1 MTLIT
6 ITPLDR
12 LLSFARLHLLIFSP
26 QWKLINTY
34 PSLKNFLGWD
44 ESEIGNYDFERDFLK
59 PNFINLQSFI
69 MEFQNRDHLVR
80 NFYWQNIRNTTEGP
94 FETYF
99 RITRAENRIKS
110 VMAFIKVGTGEK
122 KIQITPEEKNRLYI
136 SELLP
141 GLFHNFNGPFGS
153 MTEKIGLLKQKY
165 PEAKE
170 LDEIL
175 TIGNR
180 IKSAVENVSYKMS
193 QERLSDETEIDL
205 NHLLKEE
212 IEFLNSDK
220 LFKHQVDKKIKL
232 ESEIPKFRMH
242 YNAISGIISET
253 YYFFRNF
260 LSEAGQYTLQAGT
273 FKENS
278 EIGFYFNLLGD
289 FTSPPGLNLRF
300 PFNLEGNSFQIMQ
313 KQVDGLDSAFL
324 SYCLEHN
331 HGIIEIIGR
340 REMLKMRLTFSLPP
354 NSGQKS

>member
-1 MTLIT
+1 MSLIT

-12 LLSFARLHLLIFSP
+12 LLNFAQLHLLIFSAK
-26 QWKLINTY
+26 WKLINTY

-44 ESEIGNYDFERDFLK
+44 ESEIENFDFNRDFLK
-59 PNFINLQSFI
+59 PNFVKLPSFI

-99 RITRAENRIKS
+99 RITRTENRIKS
-110 VMAFIKVGTGEK
+110 VMAFIKVGTSEK
-122 KIQITPEEKNRLYI
+122 KIQITPEDKNRLYI

-153 MTEKIGLLKQKY
+153 MTERLERLKQKY
-165 PEAKE
+165 PDAKE

-193 QERLSDETEIDL
+193 HERFATKTEIDL
-205 NHLLKEE
+205 NRLLKEE
-212 IEFLNSDK
+212 IEFLNSDR
-220 LFKHQVDKKIKL
+220 LFKHQVDKRIKL
-232 ESEIPKFRMH
+232 DANIPIFQMH
-242 YNAISGIISET
+242 YYAISGIISET

-278 EIGFYFNLLGD
+278 GVGFYFNLLGD

-300 PFNLEGNSFQIMQ
+300 PFNLEGNSLQIMQ

-331 HGIIEIIGR
+331 RGIIEIIGR
-340 REMLKMRLTFSLPP
+340 REMLKMRLTFSIPP